1 MRKTNSNPHSRT
13 ESNPILTCPNLI
25 WQMQNRYNNYPFIL
39 YLTHAAILDSLFLM
53 KTNETII
60 LTLEDISHLITLHKN
75 EHLYLR
81 SNHAVRSICNGK
93 WSILSKWGEGSLA
106 MKCSTAFLKCQ
117 ASIRMRSRLTLSTRH
132 ITSAFDMAASPPHVF
147 IFPMSSLS

>member
-1 MRKTNSNPHSRT
+1 
-13 ESNPILTCPNLI
+13 
-25 WQMQNRYNNYPFIL
+25 MQNRYNNYPFIL

-60 LTLEDISHLITLHKN
+60 LTLEDISHIITLHKN

-93 WSILSKWGEGSLA
+93 LSILSKQGEGCQPCNEMFNS
-106 MKCSTAFLKCQ
+106 FLKCQ
-117 ASIRMRSRLTLSTRH
+117 ASIRMRNKLTLSTRH
-132 ITSAFDMAASPPHVF
+132 ITSAFDMVANPPHVF